1 MKHLELHI
9 LQSVP
14 VACLNRDDLNSPKT
28 AIFGGVQ
35 RARVSSQCWKR
46 AVRELAAEDEQAS
59 VLFRGERSRLFVSEI
74 AQRLQGKKMPD
85 DGAKALAS
93 CAGHYLAKLD
103 PKQDG
108 KVKTLVFLS
117 PAEFG
122 AIAEVLSALDDADKK
137 KLVDGYA
144 KVDTAKLAAEEDDD
158 DDDAGDEVA
167 PSKGKAEKGEKGDKK
182 LSPKQFTKL
191 VSGVLARPMKAAFKG
206 QPVPKDASDIAIFG
220 RMVANDPTLAVEAAA
235 MFSHALSVHKV
246 DNEIDFFSAV
256 DDLQD
261 KDETGAGMTG
271 TLEFNSATYYRFAA
285 LNLGMLFDETHLHK
299 LTQVERK
306 SVVRTFVEATIKAIP
321 GARKNTMNGNTL
333 PIYVLAV
340 VREKGHP
347 IQLVN
352 AFEDPIRPKQGY
364 GRAAIVRLQDQYRRL
379 KMTWGL
385 ESALELAVRD
395 TPVDDTATPTE
406 GGQAGGRVPEVN
418 LRELLDGRVANPA
431 MKEEG
436 FKGILHHVV

>member
-46 AVRELAAEDEQAS
+46 AVRELAAEDEQAMT
-59 VLFRGERSRLFVSEI
+59 LFRGERSRLFVGEI
-74 AQRLQGKKMPD
+74 AKRLQEKKMPD
-85 DGAKALAS
+85 DGARALAS
-93 CAGHYLAKLD
+93 CAGHYLGKLD

-117 PAEFG
+117 PAEFET
-122 AIAEVLSALDDADKK
+122 IAEVLFALSDADKG
-137 KLVDGYA
+137 KLIDGYT

-158 DDDAGDEVA
+158 DDGETGDEAA
-167 PSKGKAEKGEKGDKK
+167 PSKRKAEKGDKK

-206 QPVPKDASDIAIFG
+206 QPVPKDASDVAIFG
-220 RMVANDPTLAVEAAA
+220 RMVANDPTLGVEAAA
-235 MFSHALSVHKV
+235 MFSHAVSVHKV

-285 LNLGMLFDETHLHK
+285 LNLGMLFDQTHLHE
-299 LTQVERK
+299 LTPEERK
-306 SVVRTFVEATIKAIP
+306 SVVRAFVEATVKAIP

-340 VREKGHP
+340 VRDKGHP

-352 AFEDPIRPKQGY
+352 AFEDPIRSKQGY
-364 GRAAIVRLQDQYRRL
+364 GKTAIERLQDQYRRL
-379 KMTWGL
+379 KTTWGL

-395 TPVDDTATPTE
+395 TPVDDTATPSG

-418 LRELLDGRVANPA
+418 LRELLDGRKADPA
-431 MKEEG
+431 KKEEG
-436 FKGILHHVV
+436 FEGILDHVV